1 MTESTTAFSV
11 LSKTVG
17 AGRRIGI
24 CAALWHRELVDELLR
39 GARETLISHGVSD
52 QDIILIDCPGSYE
65 LPVAAYRLIHHS
77 RVDAVIALGV
87 VIRGETAHFEYV
99 SSPVAHGLMNLSTST
114 GVPCMFG
121 VLTTDTLEQARQRC
135 GGIHGHKG
143 CEAAVGA
150 LQLLSAF
157 DTSTTAQS

>member
-114 GVPCMFG
+114 GVPCIFG

>member
-1 MTESTTAFSV
+1 MTESTSSLSV
-11 LSKTVG
+11 LSKNVG

-39 GARETLISHGVSD
+39 GARETLISHGVSEV
-52 QDIILIDCPGSYE
+52 DIIVIDCPGSYE

-87 VIRGETAHFEYV
+87 VVRGETAHFEYV

-143 CEAAVGA
+143 SEAAFGA
-150 LQLLSAF
+150 LQLLSAL
-157 DTSTTAQS
+157 DSSTTAQS